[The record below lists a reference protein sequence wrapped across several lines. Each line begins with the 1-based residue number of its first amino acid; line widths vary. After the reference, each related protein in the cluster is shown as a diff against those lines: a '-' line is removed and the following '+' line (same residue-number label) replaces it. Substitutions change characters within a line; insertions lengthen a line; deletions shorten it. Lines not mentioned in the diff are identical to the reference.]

1 MKNCQRWVT
10 LGFIG
15 CAIVAYLVFS
25 RVAELV
31 WDLGRW
37 AYPDGWPLTPPECIG
52 MALGV
57 ILFVV
62 LRKNSRS
69 NGFMNE
75 VAAELVKVTYPQ
87 RKETSLA
94 TVVVVVFV
102 GFCSLILSLYD
113 MVWGWAVKLL
123 Y

>member
-1 MKNCQRWVT
+1 MKTYQRWVS

-15 CAIVAYLVFS
+15 CGIVVYLVTS
-25 RVAELV
+25 RIAELV

-37 AYPDGWPLTPPECIG
+37 AYPESWPMTPPEMIG
-52 MALGV
+52 MALGLATFI
-57 ILFVV
+57 ILRCQPVV
-62 LRKNSRS
+62 

-75 VAAELVKVTYPQ
+75 AAAELAKVSYPTQ
-87 RKETSLA
+87 KETSLA
-94 TVVVVVFV
+94 TMVVVVFV

-113 MVWGWAVKLL
+113 VVWGWAVKLL